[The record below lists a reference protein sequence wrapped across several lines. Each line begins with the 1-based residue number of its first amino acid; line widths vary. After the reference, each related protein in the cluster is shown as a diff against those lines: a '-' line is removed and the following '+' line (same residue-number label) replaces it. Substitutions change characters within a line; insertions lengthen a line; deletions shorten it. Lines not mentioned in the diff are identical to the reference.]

1 MNDVQATIL
10 QDPYRGDRK
19 RGTLS
24 NVWVEKF
31 PAQND
36 QYLVA
41 SEIDD
46 KNRIVT
52 FLDIGQHE
60 NFDRDLEKYRK
71 TAL

>member
-1 MNDVQATIL
+1 MNEVQATIL
-10 QDPYRGDRK
+10 QDPYRGDRN

-24 NVWVEKF
+24 DAWVEKF

-36 QYLVA
+36 QYLGAYEV
-41 SEIDD
+41 DD

-52 FLDIGQHE
+52 FLDIGHYE
-60 NFDRDLEKYRK
+60 NSYRDLEKYRK

>member
-1 MNDVQATIL
+1 M
-10 QDPYRGDRK
+10 
-19 RGTLS
+19 
-24 NVWVEKF
+24 WVEKF

-60 NFDRDLEKYRK
+60 HSYRDLEKYRK

>member
-1 MNDVQATIL
+1 MRIRQLWRELVQI
-10 QDPYRGDRK
+10 DPVH
-19 RGTLS
+19 LA
-24 NVWVEKF
+24 VEKF

-41 SEIDD
+41 YEIDD

-60 NFDRDLEKYRK
+60 HSYRDLEKYRK

>member
-1 MNDVQATIL
+1 MTGYGSCGVSWFRWI
-10 QDPYRGDRK
+10 PY
-19 RGTLS
+19 TL
-24 NVWVEKF
+24 WVEKF
-31 PAQND
+31 LAQND

-41 SEIDD
+41 YEIDD

-60 NFDRDLEKYRK
+60 HSYRDLEKYRK